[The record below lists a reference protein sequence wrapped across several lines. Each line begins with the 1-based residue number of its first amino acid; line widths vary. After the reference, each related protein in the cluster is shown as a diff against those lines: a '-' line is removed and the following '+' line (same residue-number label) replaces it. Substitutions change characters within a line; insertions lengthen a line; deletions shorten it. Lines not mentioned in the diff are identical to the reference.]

1 MRFLS
6 LLLPGSLA
14 AQNGISLNT
23 DSVAA
28 SFYGM
33 TEDIYI
39 DEHLLENDDDNSQ
52 AISIL
57 NGAAN
62 NVYYNTASYNFG
74 PMHFK
79 YRGYSSPYTAVYVNG
94 IEMNDLITG
103 SFDYT
108 SLGGMTSRAFRNKTT
123 VVGMDAATYGFGA
136 IGGATNYNTSA
147 MGYAPG
153 FAGSL
158 AFTNSSYML
167 RAMATYSTG
176 ISKDGWGIT
185 VSGIGRWSDEGV
197 VPGTFYKQG
206 GLFVSVGKIFN
217 ARSSLTFT
225 AYGAPLQRATSS
237 PTYAEIFE
245 LTGDNLY
252 NPNWGWQDGKK
263 RSARI
268 RQQFDPT
275 FMANWLFQP
284 TNATTINAG
293 AMFRVVNYSQSRI
306 ERYKAPD
313 PMPDYYKK
321 LPSYYSDSPATEE
334 FYDHLWHTDDSFRQ
348 IDWASLYQAN
358 YLNRLENLEPENAD
372 NQKGSSYI
380 L

>member
-23 DSVAA
+23 DSIAA

-167 RAMATYSTG
+167 CTVGRVCGDSVELVSTACLG
-176 ISKDGWGIT
+176 IINCACRPVDGKIDIVEHIDRIEIILYT
-185 VSGIGRWSDEGV
+185 I
-197 VPGTFYKQG
+197 VPGKQTEPDAYYAHQYTADTG
-206 GLFVSVGKIFN
+206 QTHSV
-217 ARSSLTFT
+217 
-225 AYGAPLQRATSS
+225 
-237 PTYAEIFE
+237 
-245 LTGDNLY
+245 D
-252 NPNWGWQDGKK
+252 
-263 RSARI
+263 
-268 RQQFDPT
+268 
-275 FMANWLFQP
+275 
-284 TNATTINAG
+284 
-293 AMFRVVNYSQSRI
+293 
-306 ERYKAPD
+306 
-313 PMPDYYKK
+313 K
-321 LPSYYSDSPATEE
+321 LA
-334 FYDHLWHTDDSFRQ
+334 
-348 IDWASLYQAN
+348 
-358 YLNRLENLEPENAD
+358 
-372 NQKGSSYI
+372 
-380 L
+380 